1 MNIMYR
7 LLLILILTFS
17 FQSWTKADDINDLE
31 IAGMSLGDSLLEYY
45 TESKLNLNKS
55 RTNYPGSDKYYS
67 ISIVEKTY
75 EYDGMK
81 FDVKSGDKKYLI
93 AGMDGRIHFEETSKC
108 LKKKKEIIN
117 EIVFN
122 IKVKK
127 RDDYEFEYP
136 QYIKSKAIITD
147 LSIEG
152 GDIRIWCDD
161 ISKETREKFGLIK
174 SLAVSISSDV
184 FANWLKN
191 EAY

>member
-1 MNIMYR
+1 MKK
-7 LLLILILTFS
+7 LLAIVVLGLFLITPS
-17 FQSWTKADDINDLE
+17 HADDINDLE

-45 TESKLNLNKS
+45 TESKLIKNKNINS
-55 RTNYPGSDKYYS
+55 YPGSDKYYG
-67 ISIVEKTY
+67 ISIVEKIY

-81 FDVKSGDKKYLI
+81 FDVKLGDKKYLI
-93 AGMDGRIHFEETSKC
+93 ASLNGRIHFEKISEC

-117 EIVFN
+117 EIVSD

-127 RDDYEFEYP
+127 KNDYEFEYP

-161 ISKETREKFGLIK
+161 ISKETKEKFGLIK
-174 SLAVSISSDV
+174 SLAVSISTDV
-184 FANWLKN
+184 FTKWMKN